1 MRLCFDI
8 WWVTHATKVLRFQI
22 SGIHYQGKSFV
33 VLVAGLGLKVFTAIA
48 TPMSSPLCFHSTW
61 MCVSGG
67 WMSWGTWILG
77 TAHRVKGENRAN
89 ARGKA
94 VTDMLRDCWW
104 PRLLQIP
111 LETTQVGRNCDF
123 DADDSEMRMQ
133 AFALFAG
140 PSNSK
145 FTAEDVFAHLQHVGS
160 RSNKGFNKMN
170 KCPIVSLTFFSSIVF
185 VLNVAVCVQH
195 GCNDCLRV
203 GFAIQLWL
211 NDTSHLDLQQQS

>member
-1 MRLCFDI
+1 MMGYPRNESFTFSNFQFQRSQLLVSTIKARVLLCSWQD
-8 WWVTHATKVLRFQI
+8 
-22 SGIHYQGKSFV
+22 
-33 VLVAGLGLKVFTAIA
+33 LVSKCSQQLQPQCHLHCVFRDLDSA
-48 TPMSSPLCFHSTW
+48 
-61 MCVSGG
+61 
-67 WMSWGTWILG
+67 LG

-104 PRLLQIP
+104 PRLQIP
-111 LETTQVGRNCDF
+111 LETIQVGRNCDF

-170 KCPIVSLTFFSSIVF
+170 KCPIVSLTFFP
-185 VLNVAVCVQH
+185 Q
-195 GCNDCLRV
+195 
-203 GFAIQLWL
+203 
-211 NDTSHLDLQQQS
+211 

>member
-1 MRLCFDI
+1 MMGYPRNESFTFSNFRYPLSRQEFCCARGRTWSQSVHSNCNPNVISTVFSLNMNVRQ
-8 WWVTHATKVLRFQI
+8 WGMNVLRDLD
-22 SGIHYQGKSFV
+22 S
-33 VLVAGLGLKVFTAIA
+33 A
-48 TPMSSPLCFHSTW
+48 
-61 MCVSGG
+61 
-67 WMSWGTWILG
+67 LG

-203 GFAIQLWL
+203 GFAIQL
-211 NDTSHLDLQQQS
+211 